1 MNIEPKQPTRKAP
14 ADWFTGDVY
23 IDAIH
28 VRKPQPSRMAG
39 GCVHFTPGARTAW
52 HSHAVGQTLLIT
64 EGTALLGTR
73 DGTVIVARPGQVVY
87 TPPGEEH
94 WHGAAPDSF
103 MAHIAMYEGT
113 EDGDGARWLEHVTDQ
128 QYKAA
133 AAATETHCT
142 PAMSASPTASN
153 CQPRNCSTPKST
165 CTAAPHPSAASCPT

>member
-1 MNIEPKQPTRKAP
+1 MNIEPTQATRKGP
-14 ADWFTGDVY
+14 AQWFTGDVY

-28 VRKPQPSRMAG
+28 APKAEPSRMEC

-52 HSHAVGQTLLIT
+52 HSHALGQTLYIT
-64 EGTALLGTR
+64 EGTALIGAR
-73 DGTVIVARPGQVVY
+73 DGAVIVARPGQVVY

-113 EDGDGARWLEHVTDQ
+113 GDGDGATWMEHVTDE

-133 AAATETHCT
+133 AAAIEAH
-142 PAMSASPTASN
+142 
-153 CQPRNCSTPKST
+153 
-165 CTAAPHPSAASCPT
+165 